1 MKCKKCR
8 KKLIEGSNFCT
19 YCGTEVEKNLDV
31 KDTKQKEEKN
41 VLNRKKKKLMLIV
54 IIGIIILSV
63 TLLIFLNNRKTI
75 EEMQNSDNSK
85 KETYVKNKI
94 GLFKSEDIIDEKYND
109 KNDLIYCKYRSNNE
123 VKENSFEYVYD
134 KEGRVTKIT
143 YIDEKNYKSTLDIE
157 YGEEGISRLI
167 SDYEISQSE
176 YYVKDPQVILKYNT
190 LHKTLGTKLAGKVEY
205 AGAYVTYEKDI
216 DGKKYK
222 LIVEI
227 DEDNKIQRKNIY
239 EVDNLESSNNLSKFG
254 ILPLAYGNDNI
265 NIFKYPNLVVSYVG
279 IGNVIVPITNPKNEI
294 YSYTLKNDG
303 TEESTEYIYDKSG
316 KILFW
321 GNQDEK
327 FYSRYEK
334 IDDKTYWKYN
344 LADGGKYYQALNLEQ
359 QYCISK
365 TKLFFNEN
373 NEIYKYEDYNTEYIT
388 KEEFENKENEY
399 ISYME
404 KNKIDSDN
412 IINAFSNV
420 VNLEDL
426 KSYVIKDEEE
436 VKSQSSINLNN
447 NSNQVKSKSN
457 NSTTE
462 NATEKTVNTI
472 NYISSSIG
480 SNERDLVHST
490 LEGEFYISGSI
501 DFTTNGDWDEEA
513 EKFSVTVNDKK
524 VKTRI
529 SEGTLVF
536 EGIINLKEGKQNISI
551 IANNPNGENKK
562 ESFTI
567 TNTPEKYEIPEYRRS
582 KQTKNLGSFK
592 TSEVF
597 RLF

>member
-8 KKLIEGSNFCT
+8 KELIEESNFCT

-109 KNDLIYCKYRSNNE
+109 KNDLIYCKYKSNNE

-190 LHKTLGTKLAGKVEY
+190 LHKTLGTKLAGEVEY

-222 LIVEI
+222 LIVEV

-254 ILPLAYGNDNI
+254 ILPLAYGSDNI

-344 LADGGKYYQALNLEQ
+344 LTDGGKYYQALNLEQ

-388 KEEFENKENEY
+388 KEKFENKENEY

-567 TNTPEKYEIPEYRRS
+567 TNTSEKYEIPEYRR
-582 KQTKNLGSFK
+582 
-592 TSEVF
+592 
-597 RLF
+597 

>member
-167 SDYEISQSE
+167 SDYEISQSK

-567 TNTPEKYEIPEYRRS
+567 TNTPEKYEIPEYRR
-582 KQTKNLGSFK
+582 
-592 TSEVF
+592 
-597 RLF
+597 

>member
-8 KKLIEGSNFCT
+8 KKIIEGSNFCT

>member
-167 SDYEISQSE
+167 SDYEISQSK

-205 AGAYVTYEKDI
+205 AGTYVTYEKDI

-567 TNTPEKYEIPEYRRS
+567 TNTPEKYEIPEYRR
-582 KQTKNLGSFK
+582 
-592 TSEVF
+592 
-597 RLF
+597 

>member
-8 KKLIEGSNFCT
+8 KKIIEGSNFCT

-462 NATEKTVNTI
+462 KTVNTI

-567 TNTPEKYEIPEYRRS
+567 TNTPEKYEIPEYRR
-582 KQTKNLGSFK
+582 
-592 TSEVF
+592 
-597 RLF
+597 

>member
-567 TNTPEKYEIPEYRRS
+567 TNTPEKYEIPEYRR
-582 KQTKNLGSFK
+582 
-592 TSEVF
+592 
-597 RLF
+597 

>member
-8 KKLIEGSNFCT
+8 KKIIEGSNFCT

-227 DEDNKIQRKNIY
+227 DEDHKIQRKNIY